1 VEIDLTAP
9 GLWERNE
16 FGEVFAWLRANE
28 PVYRHE
34 ERDGPDFWVLSRYA
48 DVVHVYG
55 DDELFSSRF
64 GMRLDSNAEA
74 VAAVEDRMLI
84 VTDPPVHTRI
94 RQLVGTGLGRAAMP
108 RIEASVARV
117 VSEVVCG
124 AVERGELDFLDAAK
138 KIPNYVVCDLMGM
151 PREHWEWVG
160 DTMTES
166 FDAEGDEK
174 IAADGELFL
183 LFTELLMD
191 RRENP
196 GDDFISLIAQARRK
210 DRGGEERQLSDE
222 EIIVNCHGVL
232 AGANETTRFVMSA
245 GLLELAREPGHVEWL
260 RSAGPRGIASTVE
273 EMLRWATPAVHVL
286 RTVTKDTEIGGVPIA
301 AGDRVT
307 LWNPSANH
315 DETVF
320 TDPDRF
326 LPDRTPNKHVAFGIG
341 QHFCI
346 GARLGRMELAAF
358 LRELLAR
365 VDRVE
370 LTGEP
375 KYNSSNFTWG
385 LIELP
390 VRLVPRPSSCP
401 P

>member
-1 VEIDLTAP
+1 VEIDLTDP

-16 FGEVFAWLRANE
+16 FNEVLAWLRANE
-28 PVYRHE
+28 PVYRHD
-34 ERDGPDFWVLSRYA
+34 ERDGPGFWVLTRYP

-55 DDELFSSRF
+55 DDDLFSSRY
-64 GMRLDSNAEA
+64 GMRLDSNPEA
-74 VAAVEDRMLI
+74 VAAVQGRMLI

-108 RIEASVARV
+108 RIESSVRRV
-117 VSEVVCG
+117 VSEVVAD
-124 AVERGELDFLDAAK
+124 AVAQGELDFLDAAK
-138 KIPNYVVCDLMGM
+138 KIPNYVVCDLMGL

-166 FDAEGDEK
+166 FDATDEDK
-174 IAADGELFL
+174 VAADGELFL

-196 GDDFISLIAQARRK
+196 GDDFISIVAQARRR
-210 DRGGEERQLSDE
+210 DRGGEERQLTDE

-232 AGANETTRFVMSA
+232 AGANETTRYVMSA
-245 GLLELAREPGHVEWL
+245 GLLELAREPAHVAWL
-260 RSAGPRGIASTVE
+260 RTAGDPGVTTTVE

-286 RTVTKDTEIGGVPIA
+286 RTVTRDTEIGGVPIR

-307 LWNPSANH
+307 AWNPAANR
-315 DETVF
+315 DDTVF
-320 TDPDRF
+320 ADPDRF
-326 LPDRTPNKHVAFGIG
+326 TPDRTPNKHLAFGIG

-346 GARLGRMELAAF
+346 GARLGRLELAAF

-365 VDRVE
+365 ADRIE

-375 KYNSSNFTWG
+375 RYNSSNFTWG
-385 LIELP
+385 LVSLP
-390 VRLVPRPSSCP
+390 VRLG
-401 P
+401 

>member
-1 VEIDLTAP
+1 VEIDLTNP

-16 FGEVFAWLRANE
+16 FGEVLAWLRANE

-34 ERDGPDFWVLSRYA
+34 ERNGPGFWVLTRYA
-48 DVVHVYG
+48 DAVHVYG
-55 DDELFSSRF
+55 DDDLFSSRY
-64 GMRLDSNAEA
+64 GMRLDSNPDA
-74 VAAVEDRMLI
+74 VAAVQGRMLI

-108 RIEASVARV
+108 RIEAAVRRV
-117 VSEVVCG
+117 VSGVVAD
-124 AVERGELDFLDAAK
+124 AVAQGELDFLTAAK
-138 KIPNYVVCDLMGM
+138 KIPNFVVCDLMGL

-166 FDAEGDEK
+166 FDASEEDK
-174 IAADGELFL
+174 VAADGELFL

-196 GDDFISLIAQARRK
+196 GDDFISIVAQARRK
-210 DRGGEERQLSDE
+210 DRGGEERQLTDE

-232 AGANETTRFVMSA
+232 AGANETTRYVMSA
-245 GLLELAREPGHVEWL
+245 GLLELARAPEHVEWL
-260 RSAGPRGIASTVE
+260 RTNGSAGITTTVE

-286 RTVTKDTEIGGVPIA
+286 RTVTRDTEIGGVPIA

-307 LWNPSANH
+307 VWNPSANH
-315 DETVF
+315 DESVF
-320 TDPDRF
+320 EDPDRF
-326 LPDRTPNKHVAFGIG
+326 RPDRTPNKHLAFGIG

-346 GARLGRMELAAF
+346 GARLGRLELAAF
-358 LRELLAR
+358 LRELLST

-375 KYNSSNFTWG
+375 RYNASNFTWG
-385 LIELP
+385 LVELP
-390 VRLVPRPSSCP
+390 VRLTPVL
-401 P
+401 